1 MSTVVDLMQFKKRG
15 RGSPTLVLVDLHHHA
30 SDLATICSTGCVTD
44 AIANCR
50 RLLGHARANGFPV
63 GFTRRLAEPPN
74 PATTPVYPSWI
85 EGFEPRRS
93 DMIFDRWRPSCYASA
108 PFAEMGEC
116 LSGNYVLAGQFGEM
130 SCLSTAVDAFHRDHR
145 PLFLTDALLTR
156 AGDDISANAMQRA
169 VAHIISLYADAT
181 STENWVLATARRMRA
196 RE

>member
-1 MSTVVDLMQFKKRG
+1 MSTVVDLMQFKERG
-15 RGSPTLVLVDLHHHA
+15 RGLPTLVLVDLHHDA
-30 SDLATICSTGCVTD
+30 SDLVAMCSSGSVTD

-50 RLLGHARANGFPV
+50 RVLAHARANGFPI
-63 GFTRRLAEPPN
+63 GFTRRLAAPPN
-74 PATTPVYPSWI
+74 PATTPVYPRWI

-116 LSGNYVLAGQFGEM
+116 LTGNYVLAGQFGEM

-145 PLFLTDALLTR
+145 PTFLTDALVIR
-156 AGDDISANAMQRA
+156 GGDDISASAMQRA
-169 VAHIISLYADAT
+169 IAHIISLYADAK
-181 STENWVLATARRMRA
+181 STESWLRATARRMRV